1 MTQKESVVWSEP
13 TRRHVFVD
21 ESVRRDGVYR
31 LTAVAVPTTQLTTVG
46 RAVRNRVNPGSN
58 RVHFSSESDQKRRAI
73 LRSFANLPIE
83 AVTFVTPYPVRS
95 NEQIARDRCLGALVD
110 LAVSRASEL
119 VLDTRGTDRDKAD
132 RLAIRRALK
141 PWPEV
146 DLAYSHRGSR
156 DELLLSLP
164 DAIGWAAGA
173 GRRWSEL
180 IAGLVT
186 VVDVSA

>member
-1 MTQKESVVWSEP
+1 MNPTGSAIWSEP

-21 ESVRRDGVYR
+21 ESIRRDGVYR
-31 LTAVAVPTTQLTTVG
+31 LTAVAVPTTELTTVG

-58 RVHFSSESDQKRRAI
+58 RVHFSSESDQRRRAI

-83 AVTFVTPYPVRS
+83 AVTLVAPYPARS

-110 LAVSRASEL
+110 LTVSRASEL

-141 PWPEV
+141 RRPDV

-164 DAIGWAAGA
+164 DAIGWAVGA
-173 GRRWSEL
+173 GRRWLEL
-180 IAGLVT
+180 IAAVVT
-186 VVDVSA
+186 VVDISA